1 MFHKYTYCY
10 RFVSPYGQ
18 LMFEQLITFIQHC
31 TLQCPFTCIMTSE
44 AHNNPVR
51 KDSYYYTYFSAEGTE
66 TSNLTN
72 ITQIGSKGT
81 RTQTWISSL
90 TPIAKSSVSTTL
102 DWLQERTKES
112 FIQGR
117 GRGQRCQQAMR

>member
-1 MFHKYTYCY
+1 
-10 RFVSPYGQ
+10 
-18 LMFEQLITFIQHC
+18 
-31 TLQCPFTCIMTSE
+31 MTSE

-51 KDSYYYTYFSAEGTE
+51 KASYYYTYFSVEGTK

-90 TPIAKSSVSTTL
+90 TPIAKSFVSTTL

-117 GRGQRCQQAMR
+117 GRGQRCQQAVR